1 MSGKGEMKWPDGS
14 KYYGIRIL
22 IYDLGGFADGVRE
35 GYGEMHNLDGSITKG
50 FWKQG
55 VENESRDTKEQS
67 KIDNLSIK
75 K

>member
-1 MSGKGEMKWPDGS
+1 
-14 KYYGIRIL
+14 
-22 IYDLGGFADGVRE
+22 
-35 GYGEMHNLDGSITKG
+35 MHNLDGSITKG

-55 VENESRDTKEQS
+55 IENESRDTKEQS